1 MTCVDEGIV
10 IYVLIAKLAEGMT
23 SCLMLQNSTRVVR
36 ICVCAT
42 RTDCYS
48 RAVFPHLRYAA
59 VFGSVGHNYYQ
70 RLVQVVLIY
79 GRCIERIAEYLVIVG
94 TQADTTGECCA
105 ETVVAYGVHRT
116 YTTLVRHGKANV
128 DVKVF

>member
-10 IYVLIAKLAEGMT
+10 IYILIAKLTEGMA

-36 ICVCAT
+36 ICVCAA
-42 RTDCYS
+42 RTEGYS
-48 RAVFPHLRYAA
+48 RAVFPHLADAA

-79 GRCIERIAEYLVIVG
+79 CRGIESISEYLVIV
-94 TQADTTGECCA
+94 CA
-105 ETVVAYGVHRT
+105 
-116 YTTLVRHGKANV
+116 
-128 DVKVF
+128 